1 MLLPLPRNPQRESYN
16 SGSIPRHSQEWR
28 ELRCF
33 GNVASV
39 AQLLPAP
46 SRDLQAM
53 KVICPINRSGQPWK
67 LKPHSSLM
75 AIKPI
80 GGGLAGN
87 EAGKEVAAMRSLV
100 LVWVNL
106 LIHFTWSVL
115 DTVPGII
122 SF

>member
-1 MLLPLPRNPQRESYN
+1 
-16 SGSIPRHSQEWR
+16 
-28 ELRCF
+28 
-33 GNVASV
+33 
-39 AQLLPAP
+39 
-46 SRDLQAM
+46 
-53 KVICPINRSGQPWK
+53 
-67 LKPHSSLM
+67 M

-87 EAGKEVAAMRSLV
+87 EAGKEVATMRSLV